1 MPIIQFVVWAV
12 AAVVASVV
20 LQPAAAAAA
29 AEAGQAGQ
37 AGWCGRS
44 VKKKLNALLV
54 GELVERDLQLA
65 GRAQEFEAFHVVQL
79 LRRRGEEQ
87 QQQRQW

>member
-29 AEAGQAGQ
+29 ADADD
-37 AGWCGRS
+37 
-44 VKKKLNALLV
+44 VDPTPK
-54 GELVERDLQLA
+54 
-65 GRAQEFEAFHVVQL
+65 
-79 LRRRGEEQ
+79 RRRTEPSS
-87 QQQRQW
+87 WSYLDDHIAVKYL

>member
-29 AEAGQAGQ
+29 TDDD
-37 AGWCGRS
+37 
-44 VKKKLNALLV
+44 VDPTPK
-54 GELVERDLQLA
+54 
-65 GRAQEFEAFHVVQL
+65 
-79 LRRRGEEQ
+79 RRRTEPSSWSYLDDTPARCVSPPTSFPTTSLHQPLSLLLLPPAAGSHPLAHLT
-87 QQQRQW
+87 

>member
-29 AEAGQAGQ
+29 ADDVDLRISCTTQVHKETSECG
-37 AGWCGRS
+37 GW
-44 VKKKLNALLV
+44 
-54 GELVERDLQLA
+54 
-65 GRAQEFEAFHVVQL
+65 H
-79 LRRRGEEQ
+79 
-87 QQQRQW
+87 